1 MVPLSVPFTI
11 GPGVIGAL
19 LVMGGSAATAAEKL
33 IDISGIVTAVLLTG
47 IMLFVGNWIEH
58 AIGRKG
64 LNILSKITGLIVA
77 ALASQIIF
85 TGIKNFLFS
94 K

>member
-1 MVPLSVPFTI
+1 
-11 GPGVIGAL
+11 
-19 LVMGGSAATAAEKL
+19 
-33 IDISGIVTAVLLTG
+33 VLLAG
-47 IMLFVGNWIEH
+47 SLLFVANWIEH

-64 LNILSKITGLIVA
+64 LNILSKLTGLMLA

-85 TGIKNFLFS
+85 TGIKNFLLI